1 MHSLFSWISRIWS
14 PFGYIKSETMSII
27 SFDTNVTKISVTPK
41 EMTLPSFLK
50 YVCQLIK
57 EAEE

>member
-1 MHSLFSWISRIWS
+1 MLQ
-14 PFGYIKSETMSII
+14 
-27 SFDTNVTKISVTPK
+27 KISVTPK